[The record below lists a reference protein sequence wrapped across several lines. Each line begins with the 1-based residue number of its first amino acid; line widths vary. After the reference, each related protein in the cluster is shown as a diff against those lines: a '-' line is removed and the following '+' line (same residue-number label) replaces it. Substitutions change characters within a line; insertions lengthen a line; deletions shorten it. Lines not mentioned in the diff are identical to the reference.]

1 LVIENKSETWDAP
14 MVPLYAARIEDPG
27 PGDYVSVKCIA
38 CGHDE
43 LIPLLGGLRLWPA
56 TLILDLEP
64 RFRCRECDAKGKAVV
79 SVKWVTD

>member
-1 LVIENKSETWDAP
+1 
-14 MVPLYAARIEDPG
+14 MVPLYAAHIEDLG
-27 PGDYVSVKCIA
+27 PRDYVSVKCIA

-43 LIPLLGGLRLWPA
+43 LIPPSGLLGGLRLWPA